1 MRLIARAGQRRWR
14 GMTDSFV
21 RFLIRLLFLATTL
34 LGLGA
39 IASAA
44 LEYCWESD
52 AESSAY
58 NRCRAHTQE
67 ATLRVRFIAA
77 ATIPPVIDECK
88 VRARVALLEARELY
102 WHLPFTFAS
111 IPVIALCGSAMVLV
125 WLAGGFDVTRE
136 YHEIPGH
143 PDLCA
148 IDGLIGQRLM
158 GQRLG
163 TPPLAVDLAGTSDL

>member
-1 MRLIARAGQRRWR
+1 
-14 GMTDSFV
+14 MTDSFV

-136 YHEIPGH
+136 YHEIPRH

-148 IDGLIGQRLM
+148 IDGPIGQRLM